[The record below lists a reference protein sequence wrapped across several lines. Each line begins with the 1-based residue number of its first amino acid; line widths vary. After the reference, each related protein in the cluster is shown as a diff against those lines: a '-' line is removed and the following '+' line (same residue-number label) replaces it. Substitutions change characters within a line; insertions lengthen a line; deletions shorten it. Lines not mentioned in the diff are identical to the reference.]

1 MFLLIYV
8 AKELRGRITKGTN
21 VVYKLELDSCAAQSA
36 NTDLLCEKWL
46 CTFEDC
52 FEWNNCVKRGKKGVF
67 FLSI

>member
-36 NTDLLCEKWL
+36 NTDVLCEK
-46 CTFEDC
+46 
-52 FEWNNCVKRGKKGVF
+52 
-67 FLSI
+67 